1 MEDWNAVVSAVGP
14 LTAQWDDLG
23 RKLGMHRDTLDIIAR
38 NNKEITGLCL
48 NDTIAQWLKLNYI
61 TDKYSP
67 PSWRSLAE
75 AVVDLNKS
83 LFLKIARDHEVKD
96 EESITIE
103 KEQPN
108 LSDQAMT
115 SAETVKSKP
124 LLHEN
129 IDGKVMYIHLTPL
142 KMIQ

>member
-48 NDTIAQWLKLNYI
+48 NDTIAQWLQLNYI
-61 TDKYSP
+61 TDRYSP

-75 AVVDLNKS
+75 AVVGLNKS
-83 LFLKIARDHEVKD
+83 LFLKIASDHEVKD
-96 EESITIE
+96 EESITIK

-115 SAETVKSKP
+115 SAETVKPKP

-129 IDGKVMYIHLTPL
+129 TDGKVMWLCIYLRI
-142 KMIQ
+142 

>member
-1 MEDWNAVVSAVGP
+1 MDDWDAVVSAVGP
-14 LTAQWDDLG
+14 LTTGWDQLG

-48 NDTIAQWLKLNYI
+48 NETIAQWLQLNYI

-83 LFLKIARDHEVKD
+83 LFFEIASDHKVKD
-96 EESITIE
+96 EES

-108 LSDQAMT
+108 LNDQAMT
-115 SAETVKSKP
+115 SVETVQPKP

-129 IDGKVMYIHLTPL
+129 TDGKVMCIHLTPL
-142 KMIQ
+142 KIIQ

>member
-1 MEDWNAVVSAVGP
+1 MDDWDAVVSAVGP
-14 LTAQWDDLG
+14 LTTQWDDLG
-23 RKLGMHRDTLDIIAR
+23 RKLGIHRDTVITKG
-38 NNKEITGLCL
+38 NNTPGLCL
-48 NDTIAQWLKLNYI
+48 NETITQWLQLNYS
-61 TDKYSP
+61 YSR

-83 LFLKIARDHEVKD
+83 LFLKIASDHEVKD

-115 SAETVKSKP
+115 SAETVKPKP

-129 IDGKVMYIHLTPL
+129 TDGKVMHIHLTPL
-142 KMIQ
+142 KIIQ